1 MGTMLMSIA
10 THITGNSK
18 AGVAGIVVM
27 FIFGLI
33 IFKAAD
39 KVNISIEKET
49 TISL

>member
-10 THITGNSK
+10 THITGSSK

-33 IFKAAD
+33 IFKSAN
-39 KVNISIEKET
+39 KVNISTEKET
-49 TISL
+49 TVSL

>member
-1 MGTMLMSIA
+1 MLMSIA